1 VLAYPDAAYAGGLTG
16 SRALLDLAQRGAR
29 VAGRVPLS
37 SCARLAELIEPEPA
51 GDPRDPH
58 PVATRQRRI
67 AIVRGQVDA
76 ELAMPCQRCLDR
88 VPIRVQS
95 ELKLAIVADETQLV
109 PDEFEPFIATEGLG
123 RLADLVEEEI
133 LLSLPEYPVHESVQQ
148 CGELVA
154 RVLELEQT
162 PREHPFDV
170 LRRLKTDQS

>member
-1 VLAYPDAAYAGGLTG
+1 MPVGLLD
-16 SRALLDLAQRGAR
+16 RVRFLDLAQRGAQ

-51 GDPRDPH
+51 EIH
-58 PVATRQRRI
+58 ATLILSRHDSGI

-133 LLSLPEYPVHESVQQ
+133 LLSLPEYPVHGSVQQ

>member
-1 VLAYPDAAYAGGLTG
+1 MPVGLLD
-16 SRALLDLAQRGAR
+16 RVRFLDLAQRGAQ

-37 SCARLAELIEPEPA
+37 SCARLAELVEPEPA
-51 GDPRDPH
+51 EIHASLNLSRHDSG
-58 PVATRQRRI
+58 V

-76 ELAMPCQRCLDR
+76 ELAMSCQRCLDR
-88 VPIRVQS
+88 VPIHVQA

-109 PDEFEPFIATEGLG
+109 PDEFEPFIATEGVG

-133 LLSLPEYPVHESVQQ
+133 ILSLPDYPVHESLQQ

-154 RVLELEQT
+154 RVLELEQA